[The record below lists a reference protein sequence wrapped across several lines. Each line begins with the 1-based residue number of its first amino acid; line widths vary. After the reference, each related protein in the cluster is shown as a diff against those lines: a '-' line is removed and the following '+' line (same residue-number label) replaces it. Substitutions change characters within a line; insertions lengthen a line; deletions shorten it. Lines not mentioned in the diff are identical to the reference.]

1 MKIIL
6 IPDRVNETK
15 IERKVFGDNY
25 KLVTPNVLSLLEIT
39 DDLWSTCDGML
50 VWHDFNYSKN
60 IISKLSKCKGIV
72 RVGTGVDNVDLK
84 AAAEAGIVVS
94 NVPDY
99 GINDVADHTLA
110 LILSLERGILRFN
123 QSILDKGPWDWEL
136 GANLERIQG
145 KTIGIIGM
153 GRIGTAVAMRSKAF
167 GLNVLFYD
175 PYIRV
180 GIEKSLNV
188 SRVNELKDLLNR
200 SDIIT
205 IHTPL
210 TDITKGMV
218 DSEFFQ
224 QMKRGSSL
232 INTARGEIIL
242 MDELYVA
249 LKNDKIKW
257 AGLDVLEIEPIN
269 YRHPLI
275 QAWHGNEKWIKDR
288 LIITP
293 HAAFYNI
300 DSYLEMRRKAAEELK
315 RIISD
320 QKPNNCVN

>member
-15 IERKVFGDNY
+15 IEKKVFGDDY
-25 KLVTPNVLSLLEIT
+25 KLVIPDVLSLSEIT

-50 VWHDFNYSKN
+50 VWHDFNYSKD

-224 QMKRGSSL
+224 QMKRGSSI

-275 QAWHGNEKWIKDR
+275 QAWRGNEKWIKDR